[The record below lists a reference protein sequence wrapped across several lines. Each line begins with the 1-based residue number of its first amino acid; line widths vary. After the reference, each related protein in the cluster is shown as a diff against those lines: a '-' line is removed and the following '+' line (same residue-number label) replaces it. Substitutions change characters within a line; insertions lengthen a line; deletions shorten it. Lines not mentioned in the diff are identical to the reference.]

1 MLHRIADAIVER
13 AEEIAFLECL
23 DTGQALRFMSKTAL
37 RGAENFRYFADL
49 APAAR
54 DGKHLPSDTLM
65 NVTTRV
71 PIGPVGVITPWN
83 TPFMLSTW
91 KIAPALAAGCT
102 VVHKPAELSPITAR
116 LLMEIAEEAGAVSVM
131 VLDKLPS
138 DVRKAGGVA
147 RTASIRIIQEIMD
160 NVTIPVMAKC
170 RIGHVYEANVLAET
184 NVDMVDESEV
194 LTPADEY
201 HHIWKW
207 DYTTPFVNGA
217 RSLGEALRRV
227 EEGAAM
233 IRTKGE
239 PGTGNVAEAITHIK
253 KVNDELRAIKSIY
266 DSGDKQDLVRMA
278 RELKVSYQ
286 LVEETAKI
294 GRLPVVNFAAGGIAT
309 PADAAYLMSL
319 GCDGIFVGSGIFK
332 AEDAQERARAVV
344 LATTFWEE
352 PDKVKEAQKMIDE
365 RQSLLGLD
373 VKNLELKMQE
383 RGGSA

>member
-1 MLHRIADAIVER
+1 MIPLSGDIPESKGAVHEEVESFSISRGTSTLKRGFAHMLKNGVVMD
-13 AEEIAFLECL
+13 
-23 DTGQALRFMSKTAL
+23 
-37 RGAENFRYFADL
+37 
-49 APAAR
+49 
-54 DGKHLPSDTLM
+54 
-65 NVTTRV
+65 VTTV
-71 PIGPVGVITPWN
+71 EQ
-83 TPFMLSTW
+83 
-91 KIAPALAAGCT
+91 A
-102 VVHKPAELSPITAR
+102 
-116 LLMEIAEEAGAVSVM
+116 EIAEEAGAVSVM

-147 RTASIRIIQEIMD
+147 RTASIRTIQEIMD
-160 NVTIPVMAKC
+160 HVTIPVMAKC
-170 RIGHVYEANVLAET
+170 RIGHVYEAQVLAET
-184 NVDMVDESEV
+184 DVDMIDESEV

-217 RSLGEALRRV
+217 RSLGEALRRI

-253 KVNDELRAIKSIY
+253 KVNDELRTIKSIY

>member
-1 MLHRIADAIVER
+1 MIPLSGDIAESKGLVHEDVDSFSISRGTSTLKRGFAHMLKNGVVMD
-13 AEEIAFLECL
+13 
-23 DTGQALRFMSKTAL
+23 
-37 RGAENFRYFADL
+37 
-49 APAAR
+49 
-54 DGKHLPSDTLM
+54 
-65 NVTTRV
+65 VTTV
-71 PIGPVGVITPWN
+71 EQ
-83 TPFMLSTW
+83 
-91 KIAPALAAGCT
+91 A
-102 VVHKPAELSPITAR
+102 
-116 LLMEIAEEAGAVSVM
+116 EIAEEAGAVSVM

-147 RTASIRIIQEIMD
+147 RTASIRTIQEIMD
-160 NVTIPVMAKC
+160 HVTIPVMAKC
-170 RIGHVYEANVLAET
+170 RIGHVYEAQVLAET
-184 NVDMVDESEV
+184 NVDMIDESEV

-217 RSLGEALRRV
+217 RSLGEALRRI

-253 KVNDELRAIKSIY
+253 KVNDELRTIKSIY